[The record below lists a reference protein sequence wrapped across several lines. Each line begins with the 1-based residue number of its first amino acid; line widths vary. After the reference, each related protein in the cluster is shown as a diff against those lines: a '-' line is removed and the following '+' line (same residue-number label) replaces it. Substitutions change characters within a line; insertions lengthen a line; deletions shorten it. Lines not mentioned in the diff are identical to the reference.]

1 MSKCLKMSESAP
13 ASPGCRLCELEEVVD
28 GADHRPLGSDLIK
41 ASQQEL
47 PEASGVLDL
56 PEHGFD
62 HLLPEPV
69 AASAAGALQPLSH
82 GAHQRAP
89 GQRASARSMGLP
101 MPRSPRRQVALD
113 PPLLQDGQVGFRVK
127 AC

>member
-13 ASPGCRLCELEEVVD
+13 ASPTCRLSQLEEVVD

-56 PEHGFD
+56 PEHGLD

-69 AASAAGALQPLSH
+69 AASAAGPLQPLSH
-82 GAHQRAP
+82 GAHQRHL
-89 GQRASARSMGLP
+89 GQLTATRRMRLAMT
-101 MPRSPRRQVALD
+101 RSPRRQVTL
-113 PPLLQDGQVGFRVK
+113 
-127 AC
+127 